1 MTGVCL
7 DLMFMQSV
15 VGKRWAS
22 VKVAMRQLV
31 KNAVTSD
38 NHTTKS
44 ILTKL
49 KSCYPK
55 LYATLHIFSFRFTVT
70 KNDLIVC
77 HRLKGVRLGDVL
89 TLNRVREIGSPDG
102 KLVGR
107 PWINPNYYT
116 VEACVIEHGKGDRT
130 RCRLPYK
137 RKGIR
142 RERYSEPLTT
152 VLRVRDVRVNVPVIG
167 EVITASLQSS
177 T

>member
-1 MTGVCL
+1 M
-7 DLMFMQSV
+7 
-15 VGKRWAS
+15 
-22 VKVAMRQLV
+22 KVAMRELV
-31 KNAVTSD
+31 KNAVVS
-38 NHTTKS
+38 NSSLQTTNN
-44 ILTKL
+44 ILSTMQA
-49 KSCYPK
+49 CYPK

-77 HRLKGVRLGDVL
+77 HRLKGVRVGDVL
-89 TLNRVREIGSPDG
+89 KLDRVHEIGSPDG

-116 VEACVIEHGKGDRT
+116 IEACVIEHGKGDRM

-152 VLRVRDVRVNVPVIG
+152 VLRVRDVRVNVPDLDGNVRVNGDSVG
-167 EVITASLQSS
+167 ETRNH
-177 T
+177 